1 MGMTGIRSMQQ
12 GEANQYYE
20 VCNILGFSLNNHI
33 QHGKLQN
40 TYIVEGLSDIYI
52 GNIEKKKN

>member
-40 TYIVEGLSDIYI
+40 TYIVEGLSDIYR
-52 GNIEKKKN
+52 